1 MKSVRWEDVLP
12 EKDRLFVEASGLLVE
27 IEEVDLRD
35 REAMLKKFGR
45 NVLKVYELLERL
57 GELIELSIETAGK

>member
-35 REAMLKKFGR
+35 LEAMLKKFGR
-45 NVLKVYELLERL
+45 NVSKVYELLERL